1 MALLIRLAAFWLLL
15 SLLSAGS
22 AFAQITIT
30 EGDLTATVGQRLA
43 TQSAIATSDAPD
55 FEMLARTILDQSG
68 ANQTYDLRPF
78 TYEIDFEG
86 IQERRPIDQAPDG
99 VPFLDQFIQ
108 DGAEFIAANQLNIP
122 GVQSDSTVWSFDS
135 ASSEDGLIFHGISF
149 ESATD
154 VDGDGQ
160 APDQGAIRW
169 NPGRLEHPLP
179 LSFGDTWE
187 QSTEFTFLPNAEFAT
202 SEFRESEV
210 DGWGT
215 LITPSGSIPVL
226 RIRTVSIDTVDVFGF
241 LQISRSTEVKLIA
254 RDYSISANLSYD
266 DETDSITD
274 LSYTVFAE
282 AGESYT
288 LSQGETPTLTS
299 GELGTRIQFTQGSST
314 AGTLDIFRYDTSPF
328 NNTFSGSANS
338 DDGSTITPNTVWQG
352 WYVSIRNLG
361 LQNFATDVCLDIS
374 GLGGV
379 LDASKLVLLR
389 RGTSDDAWTAL
400 ASFLSGDFL
409 CSSGVTGFS
418 QFAVGSNSDTNPLP
432 VELTRFTAEADG
444 RDALLQWETA
454 TETNNA
460 GFAVEHRAP
469 EGAWR
474 DVQFVEGA
482 GTTTEATRYAFRV
495 RDLAVGT
502 HAFRLRQTD
511 LDGTTQRSAPQV
523 VAVRPA
529 SAFVLTTV
537 DPHPVRGQGTLRLAV
552 EETQDVTVEVFD
564 VLGRRVQ
571 TLHSGPVAGGSE
583 VMLALDASALPNG
596 FYLVRAAGAQHR
608 VTHRITVLK

>member
-30 EGDLTATVGQRLA
+30 EEDLTATVGKRIGVQTAEAELTTEVQAAARALLEQDGPDQTFDFTA
-43 TQSAIATSDAPD
+43 FDYSVEFEGLQERFSVGDAPSD
-55 FEMLARTILDQSG
+55 VPYLD
-68 ANQTYDLRPF
+68 R
-78 TYEIDFEG
+78 
-86 IQERRPIDQAPDG
+86 
-99 VPFLDQFIQ
+99 FISR
-108 DGAEFIAANQLNIP
+108 GAETVIQSQFNLT
-122 GVQSDSTVWSFDS
+122 GTESDSTVWSFDS
-135 ASSEDGLIFHGISF
+135 TTPEEFVFYGNSF
-149 ESATD
+149 VFSMD
-154 VDGDGQ
+154 IDQDGDS
-160 APDQGAIRW
+160 PDSVAFEFD
-169 NPGRLEHPLP
+169 PGLLRYELP
-179 LSFGDTWE
+179 LEYEGSWS
-187 QSTEFTFLPNAEFAT
+187 QQTEFSSFPTVFPV
-202 SEFRESEV
+202 SSSDRESIV
-210 DGWGT
+210 DGWGKLVT
-215 LITPSGSIPVL
+215 EAG
-226 RIRTVSIDTVDVFGF
+226 TVDVLRVKTTTVDTMAAPVPG
-241 LQISRSTEVKLIA
+241 LPPTVTETIDVDFIA
-254 RDYSISANLSYD
+254 RDFSLVGSLSANAD
-266 DETDSITD
+266 GQVTSITITT
-274 LSYTVFAE
+274 LAE

-374 GLGGV
+374 SLGGV

-418 QFAVGSNSDTNPLP
+418 QFAIGSNSDTNPLP

-469 EGAWR
+469 GGAWR